1 MKSRF
6 PLLLIAPA
14 ALLFAAGCSK
24 SQNDK
29 VADAAQSATTA
40 VKDAAIDVKDAA
52 VDAWDSVKDYTLDR
66 KADFSAG
73 FDQKTKSMDDKID
86 QLKANASSTTD
97 ADKAKAIKDYDEAR
111 ADLKAKLSDLGN
123 ATADTWASAK
133 ANVKIAWDKVKSAY
147 DRAVN

>member
-6 PLLLIAPA
+6 SLLLIAPA

-29 VADAAQSATTA
+29 VADATQSATTA
-40 VKDAAIDVKDAA
+40 VKNAAVDVKDAA
-52 VDAWDSVKDYTLDR
+52 VDAWENVKDFTLDR

-73 FDQKTKSMDDKID
+73 FDRTSRSMDDKIAE
-86 QLKANASSTTD
+86 LKANASSTTD
-97 ADKAKAIKDYDEAR
+97 SGKAKAIKDYDEAR
-111 ADLKAKLSDLGN
+111 ANLKAKLSDLDN

-133 ANVKIAWDKVKSAY
+133 ANVKIAWDNVKSAY

>member
-6 PLLLIAPA
+6 LLIIAPA
-14 ALLFAAGCSK
+14 ALLIAAGCSK

-40 VKDAAIDVKDAA
+40 VKNAAVDVKDAA
-52 VDAWDSVKDYTLDR
+52 VDAWDNIKDFTLDR

-73 FDQKTKSMDDKID
+73 IDKMSKSMDDKIAD
-86 QLKANASSTTD
+86 LKASTSST
-97 ADKAKAIKDYDEAR
+97 ADSGKAKAIKDYDEAR
-111 ADLKAKLSDLGN
+111 ADLKVKLSDLDN

-133 ANVKIAWDKVKSAY
+133 ANVKTAWDKVKSAY
-147 DRAVN
+147 DKAVN